1 MIDRPTRRWFHGGR
15 ICYMIRG
22 VNMNASIGDVQ
33 SEREIEGV
41 RDRDTLR
48 CIGVGTLSIGIKIW

>member
-22 VNMNASIGDVQ
+22 VNMNVNIGDVQ

-41 RDRDTLR
+41 
-48 CIGVGTLSIGIKIW
+48 

>member
-1 MIDRPTRRWFHGGR
+1 
-15 ICYMIRG
+15 
-22 VNMNASIGDVQ
+22 MNASIGDVQ